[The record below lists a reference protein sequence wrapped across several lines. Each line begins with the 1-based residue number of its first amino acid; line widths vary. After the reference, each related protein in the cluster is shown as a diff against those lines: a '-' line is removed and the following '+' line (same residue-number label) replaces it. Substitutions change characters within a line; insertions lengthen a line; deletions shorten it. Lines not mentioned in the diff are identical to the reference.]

1 MRRAA
6 ETVHHRRHRA
16 VYLAPTA
23 VDLKNFSSSNKS
35 YDSIGN
41 DTYDND
47 DDNYVEDLRIP
58 LFVEIPHDEDLRL
71 PITSP
76 PGSSGSNVDSLVA
89 PVFSSFEYQMTHEE
103 RRYTESPRGSQQQQQ
118 RRGRGRV
125 CQWIS
130 TVYAVVS
137 DFCLLIFVCLMGLF
151 FHVEVQVVKER
162 THGRRG
168 RVVVQK
174 GSAEERRRNRRHE
187 YRSTDL
193 LRPLQHNSPSNSYLT
208 PDDMV

>member
-1 MRRAA
+1 MQRAN

-23 VDLKNFSSSNKS
+23 VDLQHFSSNKS
-35 YDSIGN
+35 YDSFGN
-41 DTYDND
+41 DTYED
-47 DDNYVEDLRIP
+47 DENYAEDLLIP
-58 LFVEIPHDEDLRL
+58 LFVEIPHDENLRL

-76 PGSSGSNVDSLVA
+76 PCSGGSNNIIS
-89 PVFSSFEYQMTHEE
+89 PVFSSYELYQPEE
-103 RRYTESPRGSQQQQQ
+103 EQTESLPVH
-118 RRGRGRV
+118 RRFGRKLRKV
-125 CQWIS
+125 IS

-162 THGRRG
+162 TKRG

-174 GSAEERRRNRRHE
+174 SNATAERRRRRRHE
-187 YRSTDL
+187 YQSTDL
-193 LRPLQHNSPSNSYLT
+193 LRPLQQGSPSNSYLT

>member
-1 MRRAA
+1 MRRAT
-6 ETVHHRRHRA
+6 EQTVQHRRHRA

-23 VDLKNFSSSNKS
+23 VDLQHFSSSNKS
-35 YDSIGN
+35 YDSLGN
-41 DTYDND
+41 DSYEND
-47 DDNYVEDLRIP
+47 DEQYVEDLRIP
-58 LFVEIPHDEDLRL
+58 LFVEIPHDENLRL

-76 PGSSGSNVDSLVA
+76 PCSGGSHVEPLVS
-89 PVFSSFEYQMTHEE
+89 PVFSSYEYQVTHQEE
-103 RRYTESPRGSQQQQQ
+103 RWHTESPRGQPH
-118 RRGRGRV
+118 RRRGRV

-162 THGRRG
+162 AHGRRG
-168 RVVVQK
+168 RVVAQK
-174 GSAEERRRNRRHE
+174 GSARERRRRRRHE

-193 LRPLQHNSPSNSYLT
+193 LRPLEHNSPSNSYLT